1 MEKKFRGEIPF
12 WLKNKKNSVVYVCSS
27 NRNID
32 DYFFV
37 LKDFYK
43 GRILR
48 IKKENENG
56 ELKKYN
62 YDLLE
67 LLKSDEKFIILIS
80 LEYFLEDYY
89 SKANSI
95 FIVIFHF
102 IFACIHKRE
111 KIFFIFII
119 VYIQFYTI

>member
-12 WLKNKKNSVVYVCSS
+12 WLKNKKNSIVYVCSS

-48 IKKENENG
+48 IKKKMKMEN
-56 ELKKYN
+56 
-62 YDLLE
+62 
-67 LLKSDEKFIILIS
+67 
-80 LEYFLEDYY
+80 
-89 SKANSI
+89 
-95 FIVIFHF
+95 
-102 IFACIHKRE
+102 
-111 KIFFIFII
+111 
-119 VYIQFYTI
+119 